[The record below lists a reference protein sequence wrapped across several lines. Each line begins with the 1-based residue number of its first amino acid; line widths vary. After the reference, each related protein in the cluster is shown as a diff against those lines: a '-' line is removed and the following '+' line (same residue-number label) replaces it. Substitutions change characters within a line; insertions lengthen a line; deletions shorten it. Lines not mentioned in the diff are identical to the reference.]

1 METTLKG
8 DPEWKMKNK
17 ILSENPITNSK
28 PKFLKTV
35 SIGFSEALKR
45 GSSRATTL
53 TQSIKTTLKTWLCQ
67 LKLHLK
73 ELKEKV
79 TRMLGPLEKGIQAAK
94 VSTPP
99 VGTYEGVD
107 LRTLPKFIS
116 FKAAMLH
123 NKMTLQFVIAVMS
136 FLFLGMYLVKTK
148 ETLSLYEKLRTKEYI
163 LAPGVQDFTPASPD
177 TVSDE
182 YVSDAVNDLVSLLGN
197 TSPSNIK
204 EQYKSLSDIMSPQL
218 KPKFLS
224 ESAPINDQTKTDG
237 ISEIFNVTGKEIVA
251 HDDGTFQVTVF
262 GKRDRYIN
270 NEYVG
275 KADEVLEIVLELIP
289 PKKQKRWF
297 LQIDSLVRES
307 VEIFS
312 KKKRN

>member
-1 METTLKG
+1 
-8 DPEWKMKNK
+8 
-17 ILSENPITNSK
+17 
-28 PKFLKTV
+28 
-35 SIGFSEALKR
+35 
-45 GSSRATTL
+45 
-53 TQSIKTTLKTWLCQ
+53 
-67 LKLHLK
+67 
-73 ELKEKV
+73 
-79 TRMLGPLEKGIQAAK
+79 
-94 VSTPP
+94 
-99 VGTYEGVD
+99 
-107 LRTLPKFIS
+107 
-116 FKAAMLH
+116 
-123 NKMTLQFVIAVMS
+123 
-136 FLFLGMYLVKTK
+136 
-148 ETLSLYEKLRTKEYI
+148 
-163 LAPGVQDFTPASPD
+163 
-177 TVSDE
+177 
-182 YVSDAVNDLVSLLGN
+182 
-197 TSPSNIK
+197 
-204 EQYKSLSDIMSPQL
+204 MSPQL

-224 ESAPINDQTKTDG
+224 ESAPIIDQTKTDG